1 MLPRKAEDSP
11 AFTVQPQRFSTT
23 HPALQTEVA
32 LAPSGDKS
40 VIVQIT
46 PQLSA
51 ICVLAYTNQAYGYLL
66 CKDILCNTAHI
77 YTHICISYRYTY
89 IKDSL
94 VVLSQKIN

>member
-51 ICVLAYTNQAYGYLL
+51 ICVLAYTNQAYGYLF
-66 CKDILCNTAHI
+66 CKDILYNTAHI
-77 YTHICISYRYTY
+77 YTHMYLIQIY
-89 IKDSL
+89 IY
-94 VVLSQKIN
+94 